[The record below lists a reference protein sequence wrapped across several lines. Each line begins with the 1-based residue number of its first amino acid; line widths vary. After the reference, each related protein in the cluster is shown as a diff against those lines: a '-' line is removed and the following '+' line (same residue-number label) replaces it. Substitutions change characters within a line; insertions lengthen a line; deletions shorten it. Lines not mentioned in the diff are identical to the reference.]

1 MSSSCIISHLIP
13 ESWHREKV
21 FIENSFC
28 RIGGSSVPPPL
39 PTWESWM
46 WCYVFIVTVLGR
58 QRQAGPQAY
67 WPIWPRPTPK
77 LILHLTCFG
86 YCFLKFLIFFHLI
99 SFGLI
104 PFFYVKPAFLPIGE
118 IKQGDALRKDPHVL
132 GVFVS
137 FFENKEEGSRQLAG
151 YEDWLPRMSQHG
163 LVILGLSVVF
173 WLLIKLDHFRELQ
186 G

>member
-77 LILHLTCFG
+77 LILHLICFG
-86 YCFLKFLIFFHLI
+86 YCFLKFLTFFHLI

-104 PFFYVKPAFLPIGE
+104 PFSYVKPAFLPIGE
-118 IKQGDALRKDPHVL
+118 IKQGDALMQRPSLV
-132 GVFVS
+132 GS
-137 FFENKEEGSRQLAG
+137 FCF
-151 YEDWLPRMSQHG
+151 
-163 LVILGLSVVF
+163 VF
-173 WLLIKLDHFRELQ
+173 WDQGGGKQAAGGVWRLTTKNVPTRSCYFRTVGGFLTSH
-186 G
+186 

>member
-1 MSSSCIISHLIP
+1 
-13 ESWHREKV
+13 
-21 FIENSFC
+21 
-28 RIGGSSVPPPL
+28 
-39 PTWESWM
+39 M

-58 QRQAGPQAY
+58 QRQAGPQAH

-86 YCFLKFLIFFHLI
+86 YCFLKFLIFFYLI

-104 PFFYVKPAFLPIGE
+104 PFSYVKPAFIPIGE

-132 GVFVS
+132 GWGFL
-137 FFENKEEGSRQLAG
+137 FHFLRTSRREAGKLVG

-163 LVILGLSVVF
+163 LVILGLPVVF